1 MIPMDVPLVPQ
12 QPGQPQA
19 HTAVYNSLR
28 VHIVRSEIRVYKS
41 TSALCRNYV
50 GHADGLSS
58 CVLLLACTRSS
69 VCHLIQSL
77 IFATS
82 LHQKFRL
89 PLDTITHFCTQHN
102 KRRYQSTVRVNT
114 ERSTLIDFPEQRRY
128 SLFSLALGSG
138 RLHSAFIEWLD

>member
-1 MIPMDVPLVPQ
+1 M
-12 QPGQPQA
+12 
-19 HTAVYNSLR
+19 R
-28 VHIVRSEIRVYKS
+28 
-41 TSALCRNYV
+41 
-50 GHADGLSS
+50 
-58 CVLLLACTRSS
+58 
-69 VCHLIQSL
+69 
-77 IFATS
+77 FATS